1 MTNNAGE
8 LEAVWYLGY
17 EGLEGAE
24 PNPEIA
30 FLAITDPGDR
40 PPVDHAG
47 WGAFTQIGFADGEY
61 DESVIRLMGAEEFER
76 SFADYFNADR
86 SRAIRRFVTQVSGRD
101 GIEELYVF
109 SPHGRSRAPAV
120 ALWAA
125 RTCSAALRPDLTDIP
140 NELVLALLADPA
152 KFEDRIRIAKR
163 RAKEHFVAEGAPEDT
178 LSMWA
183 QKRAEQWLVSS

>member
-1 MTNNAGE
+1 MTSGAGE
-8 LEAVWYLGY
+8 LEAVWYFGRESLG
-17 EGLEGAE
+17 EAE
-24 PNPEIA
+24 PSPEIA
-30 FLAITDPGDR
+30 FIAITDPGDR
-40 PPVDHAG
+40 PPVDRIG

-86 SRAIRRFVTQVSGRD
+86 SRAIQRFVTQVSGRD

-152 KFEDRIRIAKR
+152 RFEDRLRVAKR
-163 RAKEHFVAEGAPEDT
+163 RAREHFVAADAPEDT
-178 LSMWA
+178 LSTWV
-183 QKRAEQWLVSS
+183 QQRAEQWLVSG